1 MRVKM
6 PHLLCRVVYIAESS
20 KTPDFGCCDDG
31 LKPGYKKNRA
41 RLPKGGIIFGPSLIA
56 TGHGLLSGRESPRPE
71 NLRIRYSLGQR
82 RHWYARLRMRLLP
95 SYLSQGLTAGALS
108 EDR

>member
-6 PHLLCRVVYIAESS
+6 PHLLCRVVYIAEAS

-41 RLPKGGIIFGPSLIA
+41 SLKAELYSGPALLLRATDFYLAANLSARKISASGIRWGNAVIGMHVYVCASFPHIC
-56 TGHGLLSGRESPRPE
+56 HKV
-71 NLRIRYSLGQR
+71 
-82 RHWYARLRMRLLP
+82 
-95 SYLSQGLTAGALS
+95 
-108 EDR
+108 